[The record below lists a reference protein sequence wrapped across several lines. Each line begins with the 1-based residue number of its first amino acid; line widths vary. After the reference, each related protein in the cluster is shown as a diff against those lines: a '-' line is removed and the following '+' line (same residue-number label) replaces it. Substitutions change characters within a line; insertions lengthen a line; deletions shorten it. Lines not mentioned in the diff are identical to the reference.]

1 MSSYA
6 PTNWQDYPSLATAIS
21 AARLNNMES
30 GIQAAYRVG
39 TGGLTNADIANG
51 AAIAYSKLAL
61 TGQIVNADIAA
72 AAAISYSKLQLAAA
86 ILNSDIANAA
96 AIDLHKLNIPN
107 DATKVALG
115 DGTWGAPPAG
125 GGGTVGSQLDY
136 AQITANVTTTTATEA
151 APLTVVQGNSVS
163 YDGSPLIID
172 FCSSY
177 VLLQSSASSGY
188 SLWDMQGTPVQ
199 IGRIGHTTNNNAA
212 TIYFPALMKKVY
224 TPSAG
229 LHQFA
234 VRVWG
239 NAGVLAGAGGPSVD
253 APTFLR
259 VTKA

>member
-30 GIQAAYRVG
+30 GISAAYHVG
-39 TGGLTNADIANG
+39 SGGLTNADIAAN

-72 AAAISYSKLQLAAA
+72 AAAIAYSKLQLAAA

-115 DGTWGAPPAG
+115 DGTWGAPPG
-125 GGGTVGSQLDY
+125 GGGVTVGTQLDY
-136 AQITANVTTTTATEA
+136 AQITAASATISATTEA
-151 APLTVVQGNSVS
+151 TAVAILTGNSVT
-163 YDGSPLIID
+163 YDGTKVAIEFFIPKLTG
-172 FCSSY
+172 
-177 VLLQSSASSGY
+177 AG
-188 SLWDMQGTPVQ
+188 
-199 IGRIGHTTNNNAA
+199 AA
-212 TIYFPALMKKVY
+212 TVTWVILRDATVLGQVY
-224 TPSAG
+224 YGTGST
-229 LHQFA
+229 
-234 VRVWG
+234 
-239 NAGVLAGAGGPSVD
+239 NAGGSLYRTFDTPAAGAHTYAIKAFVNTSNQVVQAGPGGSGQLVP
-253 APTFLR
+253 AYLR